1 MAFLGRSMLNSRAR
15 PRGASGYLQVD
26 DRDVVDIDEVADL
39 DPGRVVVI
47 CTGSQGE
54 PFSALCR

>member
-1 MAFLGRSMLNSRAR
+1 MEAARRLGILHV
-15 PRGASGYLQVD
+15 PD
-26 DRDVVDIDEVADL
+26 DRDVIDIEEVEHDI

-54 PFSALCR
+54 PFSALSA